1 MPQVIAALSVTGAGE
16 YRMGERVALP
26 GREMQAGDTV
36 GKFGV
41 RRSVPADPQGGA
53 PAQGNC

>member
-1 MPQVIAALSVTGAGE
+1 MIAALSVTGAGE